1 MSKKLYMLIQGV
13 IGGVAAIASAI
24 VTYFN
29 PAYAAAIVAGI
40 GIGSTAVIEICGL
53 FVRNDLDKISV

>member
-13 IGGVAAIASAI
+13 IGGAAAIASAV

-53 FVRNDLDKISV
+53 FVNENKAK